1 MIRQIRQFIIVYI
14 ATAAALLVTSP
25 RVAAQAPA
33 AQTLDQQ
40 AFNAVWER
48 LEGWVRKG
56 AGAPTGAYSVHV
68 LEVPRTASWADNTQF
83 DGLLELQRIAGAIPE
98 AKFMLDPSRLG
109 RSLHQVYADFALDV
123 TPPDVFSPA
132 DEQAYLKANEEF
144 KKAAEDLAKVS
155 AAFGEAYEK
164 EEARIERMGR
174 KPTEVDRQNLRKEWR
189 NRFLAAY
196 TPLQVS
202 FRKRQDL
209 APVGDPTMDSI
220 RRLAGSI
227 AAADGNGYVGYLGDS
242 VAISELAKTQCDE
255 AKKDNWEG
263 FGLGSTIQVE
273 RRADWS
279 SSVRGGG
286 SWGAVSFIGGA
297 RSGSNY
303 TYSLSTKAN
312 AVSVRICAP
321 RYIALSPGDWWDP
334 ELLRKVDRGNLKLK
348 PKSPMEDKKAFG
360 PKGEIP
366 RLVRGV
372 IVARAIAIEANFGE
386 TDLNEYKS
394 TVQHGGGVRIGPWR
408 VGGGSTRTEF
418 SRTFTSQTGGYGRS
432 VNGSLPVIIAY
443 VTEETPETQ

>member
-1 MIRQIRQFIIVYI
+1 MRRRILPCVAANIV
-14 ATAAALLVTSP
+14 AAMAVI
-25 RVAAQAPA
+25 VAFPVVAQAPA

-123 TPPDVFSPA
+123 TPPERMSPA
-132 DEQAYLKANEEF
+132 QEQAYLRANEDF
-144 KKAAEDLAKVS
+144 GKAAEKLAKVGDEFS
-155 AAFGEAYEK
+155 EAYEK
-164 EEARIERMGR
+164 EMARIERMGR
-174 KPTEVDRQNLRKEWR
+174 KPTEVDRQNFRNQWR

-196 TPLQVS
+196 TPVQVS
-202 FRKRQDL
+202 FRKLQEL

-220 RRLAGSI
+220 RRLRGSI
-227 AAADGNGYVGYLGDS
+227 AQADGNGYVGYLGDS
-242 VAISELAKTQCDE
+242 VAMSELTQIQCDE
-255 AKKDNWEG
+255 SKKENWEG

-303 TYSLSTKAN
+303 SYSLATKAS
-312 AVSVRICAP
+312 AVSIRICAP

-334 ELLRKVDRGNLKLK
+334 ELLRKVDRGALKLK
-348 PKSPMEDKKAFG
+348 ANSPMEPKKAFG
-360 PKGEIP
+360 PSGEIP

-372 IVARAIAIEANFGE
+372 IVARAIAIEANFSE
-386 TDLNEYKS
+386 TDLNEYKK
-394 TVQHGGGVRIGPWR
+394 TVNQGGGVRIGPWR

-418 SRTFTSQTGGYGRS
+418 NRTFNSQTGGYGRS

-443 VTEETPETQ
+443 VTEETPETK